1 MDDGFIFRNINA
13 YTDTHLADGMGT
25 FQNGVKTTVGK
36 RVMGETS
43 LIMNWDLF
51 FFFSPCML
59 ENFSSTKF
67 KIRLNNPNP
76 PRRSGGKQQLFKQWW
91 FGDMHL
97 SRLLGIKC

>member
-1 MDDGFIFRNINA
+1 MFRNINA
-13 YTDTHLADGMGT
+13 YIDKHLEMEWIH
-25 FQNGVKTTVGK
+25 FRTVLKHRGK
-36 RVMGETS
+36 EGETS
-43 LIMNWDLF
+43 LIMNWDF
-51 FFFSPCML
+51 FFPCML

-76 PRRSGGKQQLFKQWW
+76 PGRSGGKQQLFKQWW